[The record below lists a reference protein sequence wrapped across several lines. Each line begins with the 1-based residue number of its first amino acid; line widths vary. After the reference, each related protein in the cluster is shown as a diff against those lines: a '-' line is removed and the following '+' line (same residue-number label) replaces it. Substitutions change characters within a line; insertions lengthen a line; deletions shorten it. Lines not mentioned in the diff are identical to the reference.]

1 MGSPCKSTLLGSKS
15 NARADLLRIVLDG
28 WLAHIAF
35 QTIEQP
41 CSSVLLAPK
50 RYRCS
55 AWICRP
61 VPSPGCIADY
71 NDHLCDRGETD
82 IIKASEAFVSG
93 SIPDGRTSR
102 TQTVVHRT
110 FAFRTSV
117 LTSLC
122 WQRCIATRSRSVFR
136 SHVYSLQ
143 EATGCAY
150 G

>member
-35 QTIEQP
+35 QTIEQL

-102 TQTVVHRT
+102 TQTVVHRI
-110 FAFRTSV
+110 FAFKTFRTYSP
-117 LTSLC
+117 C
-122 WQRCIATRSRSVFR
+122 WQRCVATRSTSVFR
-136 SHVYSLQ
+136 SPVHPLQ
-143 EATGCAY
+143 EASGWAY